1 MIKFFRHIRQ
11 SLISQNQM
19 SKYFKYAIG
28 EILLVVI
35 GILIALQINN
45 WNENRKAADKE
56 RNLFLNLKIDFE
68 SRLAELK
75 EFNAAREE
83 ATLSILELNKII
95 ANKGNRPADS
105 IIDKFMAKTTNGLK
119 FNEDF
124 KMLDVIFNTG
134 LINDIKNDSLKRQL
148 IDWPQ
153 KVEEMLEE
161 QRMHNDLIDNKYL
174 PHISKY
180 ISLRDIYE
188 QFDFRQYNMPKGE
201 PVSLIKNYEGLLA
214 DPVFENQLVLMQMLM
229 NVSHIDTK
237 TLIASAEEIIKTL
250 NRELN
255 IDD

>member
-1 MIKFFRHIRQ
+1 MIKFFRHIRKT
-11 SLISQNQM
+11 LISENNM
-19 SKYFKYAIG
+19 GKYFKYAIG

-35 GILIALQINN
+35 GILLALQINN
-45 WNENRKAADKE
+45 WNENRKAANKE
-56 RNLFLNLKIDFE
+56 QNLFLNLKLDFE

-75 EFNAAREE
+75 EFNAARVE
-83 ATLSILELNKII
+83 ATQSILELNKII
-95 ANKGNRPADS
+95 ANKDKKPADS
-105 IIDKFMAKTTNGLK
+105 IMDKIMAKTTNGLK

-174 PHISKY
+174 PHLSRY

-188 QFDFRQYNMPKGE
+188 QFDFRRYNIPKGE
-201 PVSLIKNYEGLLA
+201 PVTLVKNYEDLLA
-214 DPVFENQLVLMQMLM
+214 DPIFENQLVFMQMLM
-229 NVSHIDTK
+229 NVTYIDTK
-237 TLIASAEEIIKTL
+237 NLIVSAEEIIETL
-250 NRELN
+250 NTELKL
-255 IDD
+255 DD